1 MKIKAFLQSGRFKI
15 IKVLE
20 ISDMQIIVRNYQ
32 RWEYIL

>member
-15 IKVLE
+15 INVLA